1 MQAPKNFYNAGEK
14 KTVTLSYAGQNVE
27 VVFSDVTFTNDRQ
40 KADVSVV
47 KKDKDTENPL
57 SGGVFAMY
65 AGSDITDADGT
76 VVVKKGTLIEKA
88 TTGADGKAAFTADL
102 PIGFS
107 YVVKEEQAPQGYL
120 RNSKDVYTFKFSY
133 TGDSEPKVSFTHTF
147 VNERVKAKISLEKRD
162 AETKQAVAQGDA
174 TTGKSSLW
182 TVRP

>member
-1 MQAPKNFYNAGEK
+1 
-14 KTVTLSYAGQNVE
+14 
-27 VVFSDVTFTNDRQ
+27 
-40 KADVSVV
+40 
-47 KKDKDTENPL
+47 
-57 SGGVFAMY
+57 MY

-133 TGDSEPKVSFTHTF
+133 TTGRCD
-147 VNERVKAKISLEKRD
+147 
-162 AETKQAVAQGDA
+162 
-174 TTGKSSLW
+174 TGKSSLW